1 MALTS
6 RVCLLVA
13 TTVAAIAGGCAGN
26 RARTDP
32 QAQTQTQSRSTV
44 TPIGGAVKQ
53 DTGHRSTATLVVHG
67 MGCPLC
73 ANNVDKQ
80 LLKVAGVEKVN
91 VDLGSGKVKVSFAS
105 GAARPGDDKLAKA
118 VANSGYTLVRIQTP

>member
-1 MALTS
+1 MGLVS
-6 RVCLLVA
+6 RVCFLMAAMAA
-13 TTVAAIAGGCAGN
+13 TGIVGGCAGG
-26 RARTDP
+26 RA
-32 QAQTQTQSRSTV
+32 AQEQSPPAVAST
-44 TPIGGAVKQ
+44 PAAGAV
-53 DTGHRSTATLVVHG
+53 GHDGSTATLVVHG

-80 LLKVAGVEKVN
+80 LLKVSGVEKVN

-105 GAARPGDDKLAKA
+105 GVARPSDDKLAKA